1 MTVLDDLPALL
12 KPAEAAKV
20 LRTSTASLSQDR
32 FLNRGAPYIKV
43 GKRVL
48 YERDSLLEYLRQG
61 VVTPERL
68 MPARRRD

>member
-1 MTVLDDLPALL
+1 MTVIADLPALL

-32 FLNRGAPYIKV
+32 FLGRGAPYLKV

-48 YERDSLLEYLRQG
+48 YDRDSLLEYLR
-61 VVTPERL
+61 
-68 MPARRRD
+68 ARIVAPGTILRD